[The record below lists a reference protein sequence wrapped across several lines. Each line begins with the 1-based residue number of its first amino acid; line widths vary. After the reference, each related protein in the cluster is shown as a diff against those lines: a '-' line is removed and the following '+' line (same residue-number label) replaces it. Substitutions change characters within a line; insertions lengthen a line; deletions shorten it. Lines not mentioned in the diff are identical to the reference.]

1 MIEVFPGMYSG
12 GPPDEEGRRDG
23 RSVRRILLDVSR
35 AHECLEAVSLLQR
48 HRWEESQR
56 FIDERSGF
64 GDYISTDSICFRETL
79 TLSQFPD
86 DVLVDAYIAAGGA
99 EDLFAYLRSCI
110 GMKNSCVS
118 E

>member
-1 MIEVFPGMYSG
+1 MFPGMYSG

-64 GDYISTDSICFRETL
+64 GDYIRTDSVWFRETL

-86 DVLVDAYIAAGGA
+86 DVPVDAYIAAGGG